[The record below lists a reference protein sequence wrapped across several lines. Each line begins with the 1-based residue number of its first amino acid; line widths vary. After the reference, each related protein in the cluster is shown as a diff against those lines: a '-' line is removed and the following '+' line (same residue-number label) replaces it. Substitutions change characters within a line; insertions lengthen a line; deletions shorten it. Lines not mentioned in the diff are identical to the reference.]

1 LIFRYT
7 ANITSLRPRSSK
19 LLWTGN
25 QYFRGLDAFFKEME
39 EQTYKIQYRVL
50 LSRYRG
56 KTTCPECKGSRLR
69 KDASYVKING
79 KSITDVVL
87 MPLDK
92 ALEFF
97 KALTLTKPMP
107 K

>member
-1 LIFRYT
+1 
-7 ANITSLRPRSSK
+7 
-19 LLWTGN
+19 
-25 QYFRGLDAFFKEME
+25 
-39 EQTYKIQYRVL
+39 L

-69 KDASYVKING
+69 KDASYVKIDG

-97 KALTLTKPMP
+97 SNIGAKRNR
-107 K
+107 